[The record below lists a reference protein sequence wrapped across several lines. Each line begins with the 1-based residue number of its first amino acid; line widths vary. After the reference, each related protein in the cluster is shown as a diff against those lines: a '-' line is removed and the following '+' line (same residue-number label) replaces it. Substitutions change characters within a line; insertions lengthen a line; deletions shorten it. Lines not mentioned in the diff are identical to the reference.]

1 MLTSEHKPTVRVLDI
16 LQLLSTSEDGFS
28 LTEIAATIK
37 VPKSTIVPIIR
48 TLCDRQFIT
57 LSGNGGKY
65 IIGINSFIVGSSC
78 LHNIDVLSLIK
89 SQMKKAVEATSEVC
103 QLGILINGDV
113 LYLAKEDSSEPIRLI
128 SFVGKRLPA
137 YSTALG
143 KALIGEFT
151 LEELHQIY
159 KNGLQ
164 PVTKNT
170 CTDFDQLIKEC
181 LIAKKRGYFSEEEVS
196 SDICCFAVPL
206 IYAGEIIAALSI
218 SIPSF
223 RLTKEKK
230 ELAVHALKT
239 SKKYIEDIF
248 RNLNIDKDLF
258 DNSLLFKTK

>member
-1 MLTSEHKPTVRVLDI
+1 MLTSEHRPTARVLDI
-16 LQLLSTSEDGFS
+16 LQLLSTSKDGFS

-89 SQMKKAVEATSEVC
+89 SQMKKVVEATSEVC
-103 QLGILINGDV
+103 QLGILIDGDV

-143 KALIGEFT
+143 KSLISEFT

-181 LIAKKRGYFSEEEVS
+181 LIAKKRGYFSEKRRSIFWYMLFCSSIDVCWENYCSIKHQYSVVS
-196 SDICCFAVPL
+196 I
-206 IYAGEIIAALSI
+206 
-218 SIPSF
+218 
-223 RLTKEKK
+223 
-230 ELAVHALKT
+230 
-239 SKKYIEDIF
+239 
-248 RNLNIDKDLF
+248 N
-258 DNSLLFKTK
+258 